1 MDPAEDGLWT
11 PCIVW
16 RQVSSFQ
23 HSIAG
28 LLVVFNANCP
38 IGKHVNISGHFI
50 CPPQFMR
57 DSRMSTNDFAL
68 STARQFVYKG
78 HP

>member
-23 HSIAG
+23 HSIG

-50 CPPQFMR
+50 CPPQFMP
-57 DSRMSTNDFAL
+57 DSRISSHSPIIFFT
-68 STARQFVYKG
+68 R
-78 HP
+78 